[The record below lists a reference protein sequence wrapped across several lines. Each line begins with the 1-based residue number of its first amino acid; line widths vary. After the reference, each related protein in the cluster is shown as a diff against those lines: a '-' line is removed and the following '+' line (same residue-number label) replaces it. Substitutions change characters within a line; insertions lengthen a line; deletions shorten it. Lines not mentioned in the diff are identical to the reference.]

1 MKNKFENITHIEG
14 YVYEHD
20 LKLKTSGP
28 NSKNPGTQF
37 ISGDLKVATDEDCLN
52 VITVHFTYVTPTT
65 ASGKTNATFTVLNNI
80 IEKSY
85 KTVMEVGKES
95 AVKVRIDSALD
106 LNEFYDKDDNLV
118 SAKRNEG
125 GFVHVTTD
133 LNEEKTR
140 NTFKTDMVITNVRRI
155 EADEERNLPEKV
167 IVKGAV
173 FNFRKALLP
182 VEFSATSE
190 GAMNYFESLEASTS
204 NPVFT
209 KVWGRQVSTTVV
221 TTHIEESAFGEP
233 EVREVKSSRK
243 DWVITGAATET
254 YVWGEEDTITNE
266 DLKKCMADRE
276 LHLAEIKKRRDEWR
290 ASQGNAIPAATVAST
305 PEGEFKF

>member
-37 ISGDLKVATDEDCLN
+37 IAGDLKVATDENCLN

-65 ASGKTNATFTVLNNI
+65 SNGKTNATFTVLNNI
-80 IEKSY
+80 IEKVY
-85 KTVMEVGKES
+85 KTVMETGKEG

-106 LNEFYDKDDNLV
+106 LNDFYDKDDNLV

-125 GFVHVTTD
+125 GFVHVITD
-133 LNEEKTR
+133 LSEEKAR

-155 EADEERNLPEKV
+155 EADEEKNLPEKV

-190 GAMNYFESLEASTS
+190 GAMNYFESLEASAS

-209 KVWGRQVSTTVV
+209 KVWGRQVSTTVIF
-221 TTHIEESAFGEP
+221 THVEESAFGEP

-243 DWVITGAATET
+243 DWVITGAATEP
-254 YVWGEEDTITNE
+254 YVWGEEETMTNE
-266 DLKKCMADRE
+266 DLKKCLADRE
-276 LHLAEIKKRRDEWR
+276 LHLAEVKKRRDDWK
-290 ASQGNAIPAATVAST
+290 ASQGNAIPTSTST

>member
-37 ISGDLKVATDEDCLN
+37 IAGDLKVATDEDCLN

-65 ASGKTNATFTVLNNI
+65 STGKTNATFTVLNNI
-80 IEKSY
+80 IEKMY
-85 KTVMEVGKES
+85 KTVMEAGKEG
-95 AVKVRIDSALD
+95 ATKVRIDSALG
-106 LNEFYDKDDNLV
+106 LNDFYDDKNDKFV

-133 LNEEKTR
+133 LNEEKAR

-221 TTHIEESAFGEP
+221 TTHVEESAFGEP
-233 EVREVKSSRK
+233 EVREVKNSRK
-243 DWVITGAATET
+243 DWVITGAATEP
-254 YVWGEEDTITNE
+254 YIWGEEETMTNE
-266 DLKKCMADRE
+266 DLKKCIADRE
-276 LHLAEIKKRRDEWR
+276 LYLAEVKKKRDDWK
-290 ASQGNAIPAATVAST
+290 ASQGNAIPVSTST

>member
-20 LKLKTSGP
+20 LKLNTSGP

-37 ISGDLKVATDEDCLN
+37 IAGNLKIATDENCLN

-65 ASGKTNATFTVLNNI
+65 SNGKTNATFTVLDNI
-80 IEKSY
+80 IGKMY
-85 KTVMEVGKES
+85 KTVMEVGKEN

-106 LNEFYDKDDNLV
+106 LNDFYDKDDKLV

-133 LNEEKTR
+133 LNEEKAR

-155 EADEERNLPEKV
+155 EADEEKNLPEKV

-221 TTHIEESAFGEP
+221 TTHVEESAFGEP
-233 EVREVKSSRK
+233 EVREVKTPRK
-243 DWVITGAATET
+243 DWVITGAATEP
-254 YVWGEEDTITNE
+254 YVWGEEETMTNE
-266 DLKKCMADRE
+266 DLKKCIADRE
-276 LHLAEIKKRRDEWR
+276 LHLAEIKKRRDDWK
-290 ASQGNAIPAATVAST
+290 ASQGNAIPASTST